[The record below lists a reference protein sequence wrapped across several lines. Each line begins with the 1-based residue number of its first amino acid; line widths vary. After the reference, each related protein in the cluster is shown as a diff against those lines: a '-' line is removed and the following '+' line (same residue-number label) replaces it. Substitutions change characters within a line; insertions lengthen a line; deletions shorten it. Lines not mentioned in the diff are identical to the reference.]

1 MTSAYTYRINNKSN
15 YIDTI
20 NNNNIDLVKEETI
33 IFKAKKNNLN
43 KIRMN
48 IDYNN
53 NYVDNQEVLITIAD
67 KDKVIKEEKVRLNEL
82 ETMQELCN
90 ELYEKEGLTDEVLD
104 LQLQIN
110 KLRHEHNIS
119 DEKNRI
125 YKNFVQ

>member
-1 MTSAYTYRINNKSN
+1 M
-15 YIDTI
+15 
-20 NNNNIDLVKEETI
+20 
-33 IFKAKKNNLN
+33 
-43 KIRMN
+43 
-48 IDYNN
+48 
-53 NYVDNQEVLITIAD
+53 
-67 KDKVIKEEKVRLNEL
+67 KVEL